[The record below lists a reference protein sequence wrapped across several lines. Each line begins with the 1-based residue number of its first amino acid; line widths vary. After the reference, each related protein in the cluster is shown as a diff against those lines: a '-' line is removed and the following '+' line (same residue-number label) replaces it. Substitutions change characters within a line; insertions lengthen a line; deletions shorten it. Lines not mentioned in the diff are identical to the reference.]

1 VISNRHLL
9 IPAGFKEFVTL
20 FKIGTFLGVL
30 GGGVGGWLEHRDA
43 ADTLNS
49 KHLASPRPNFKINSS
64 CE

>member
-1 VISNRHLL
+1 VISNRNLL

-30 GGGVGGWLEHRDA
+30 GGGVGCWLEHGDA

-49 KHLASPRPNFKINSS
+49 TAFSFSKAKLQNK
-64 CE
+64 